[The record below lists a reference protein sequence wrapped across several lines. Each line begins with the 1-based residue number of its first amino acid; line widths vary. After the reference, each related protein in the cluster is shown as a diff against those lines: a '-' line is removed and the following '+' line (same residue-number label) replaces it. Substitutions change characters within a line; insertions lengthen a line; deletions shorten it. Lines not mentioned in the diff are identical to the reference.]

1 MLLIS
6 SKLELHPLIQQPLGC
21 LTLKTS
27 LSYLPSLIY
36 NLWLVLVIY
45 QIQTSPDTQ
54 INNTF
59 TRYHVTYSHST
70 HTHTHSHTD
79 TNCPAVHPAGF
90 LVHKLNKID
99 VPQWHHQH
107 AARWVELGLG
117 GVRWGGEGGWGGHET
132 ETQTKRRRRRRRRF
146 HRHVDRKWGGVLTSL
161 PCREMKELAREPRS
175 LYPAFQRKTEER
187 KKRNGKEK

>member
-70 HTHTHSHTD
+70 HTHTLAHR
-79 TNCPAVHPAGF
+79 
-90 LVHKLNKID
+90 HKLSCCPSSWFSC
-99 VPQWHHQH
+99 PQTKQNRR
-107 AARWVELGLG
+107 ATVTSSACCQVS
-117 GVRWGGEGGWGGHET
+117 GVRVGWSAVGRWRRLRGARDGNSDKKE
-132 ETQTKRRRRRRRRF
+132 EKEEEAVSQTCRQEVRRR
-146 HRHVDRKWGGVLTSL
+146 VDVFTLSGD
-161 PCREMKELAREPRS
+161 
-175 LYPAFQRKTEER
+175 ER
-187 KKRNGKEK
+187 AS